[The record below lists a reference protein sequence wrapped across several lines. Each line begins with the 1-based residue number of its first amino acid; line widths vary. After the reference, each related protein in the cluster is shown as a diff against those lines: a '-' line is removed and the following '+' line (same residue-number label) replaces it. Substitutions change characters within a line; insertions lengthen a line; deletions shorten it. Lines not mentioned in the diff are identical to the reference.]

1 MNPLQLY
8 RSQIHELCLKHS
20 VGELAVFG
28 SVLTDNFNDSS
39 DIDLVVDFS
48 SIERK
53 EYAGNYFNFKK
64 SLEDLFQR
72 KVDLLEKSALK
83 NPFFLEVLQNTKKI
97 IYAGY

>member
-8 RSQIHELCLKHS
+8 RSQIYELCLKHS

-97 IYAGY
+97 IVF

>member
-1 MNPLQLY
+1 MNPLQSY
-8 RSQIHELCLKHS
+8 SVQINELCLKHS

-97 IYAGY
+97 VF

>member
-97 IYAGY
+97 VF

>member
-1 MNPLQLY
+1 MNPLQSY
-8 RSQIHELCLKHS
+8 SVQINELCLKHS

-28 SVLTDNFNDSS
+28 SVLTDKFNSSS
-39 DIDLVVDFS
+39 DIDLVVDFTPLD
-48 SIERK
+48 RK

-83 NPFFLEVLQNTKKI
+83 NPFFLDVLQNTKKV
-97 IYAGY
+97 IYARY

>member
-97 IYAGY
+97 IYAG

>member
-8 RSQIHELCLKHS
+8 NVEIHELCLKHS

-28 SVLTDNFNDSS
+28 SVLTENFTNSS
-39 DIDLVVDFS
+39 DIDLVIDFTRM
-48 SIERK
+48 ERK

-64 SLEDLFQR
+64 SLEELFQR

-97 IYAGY
+97 IVF

>member
-8 RSQIHELCLKHS
+8 HTQIHELCLKHS

-97 IYAGY
+97 IVF

>member
-1 MNPLQLY
+1 MYPFQSY
-8 RSQIHELCLKHS
+8 SVQINELCLKHS

-28 SVLTDNFNDSS
+28 SVLTDKFNSSS
-39 DIDLVVDFS
+39 DIDLVVDFTPLD
-48 SIERK
+48 RK

-83 NPFFLEVLQNTKKI
+83 NPFFLDVLQNTKKVI
-97 IYAGY
+97 F

>member
-8 RSQIHELCLKHS
+8 RYQIHELCLKHS
-20 VGELAVFG
+20 VGELVVFG

-53 EYAGNYFNFKK
+53 EYAGNYFNFQK

-97 IYAGY
+97 IYAG

>member
-8 RSQIHELCLKHS
+8 SAQIHELCLKHS

-97 IYAGY
+97 IYAGS

>member
-8 RSQIHELCLKHS
+8 SAQIHELCLKHS

-83 NPFFLEVLQNTKKI
+83 NPFFLEVLQNTKKMI
-97 IYAGY
+97 VF

>member
-8 RSQIHELCLKHS
+8 NVEIHELCLKHS

-28 SVLTDNFNDSS
+28 SVLTDKFNDSS
-39 DIDLVVDFS
+39 DIDLVVDFTRM
-48 SIERK
+48 ERK

-97 IYAGY
+97 IYAGS

>member
-8 RSQIHELCLKHS
+8 HTQIHELCLKHS

-97 IYAGY
+97 IYAGS

>member
-1 MNPLQLY
+1 MNPLQL
-8 RSQIHELCLKHS
+8 SSAQIHELCLKHS

-97 IYAGY
+97 IYAG

>member
-8 RSQIHELCLKHS
+8 SAQIHELCLKHS

-97 IYAGY
+97 IYAG

>member
-8 RSQIHELCLKHS
+8 NTEIYELCLKHS

-28 SVLTDNFNDSS
+28 SVLTDKFNATS
-39 DIDLVVDFS
+39 DIDLVVDFTRM
-48 SIERK
+48 ERK

-64 SLEDLFQR
+64 SLEELFQR

-83 NPFFLEVLQNTKKI
+83 NPFFLKVLQNTKKI
-97 IYAGY
+97 VF

>member
-8 RSQIHELCLKHS
+8 SAQIHELCLRHS

-97 IYAGY
+97 IYAGS

>member
-8 RSQIHELCLKHS
+8 SAQIHELCLKHS

-64 SLEDLFQR
+64 SLEELFQR

-97 IYAGY
+97 VF

>member
-8 RSQIHELCLKHS
+8 SAQIHELCLKHS

-39 DIDLVVDFS
+39 DIDLVIDFS

-97 IYAGY
+97 VF

>member
-8 RSQIHELCLKHS
+8 SAQIHELCLKHS

-97 IYAGY
+97 VF

>member
-8 RSQIHELCLKHS
+8 STQIHELCLKHS

-97 IYAGY
+97 IVF